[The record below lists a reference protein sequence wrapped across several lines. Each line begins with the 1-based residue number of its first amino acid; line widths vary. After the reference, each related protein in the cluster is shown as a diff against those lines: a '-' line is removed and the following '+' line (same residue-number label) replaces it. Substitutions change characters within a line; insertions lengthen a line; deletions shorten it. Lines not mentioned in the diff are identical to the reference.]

1 MIGQFLWQRDERR
14 RRYVEHVVDE
24 DSVAKGIPIH
34 AEEPSQDTVQRR
46 S

>member
-14 RRYVEHVVDE
+14 RRYVEHVVGT
-24 DSVAKGIPIH
+24 DSVAKDIPIH
-34 AEEPSQDTVQRR
+34 AEDPSQDTIQIR